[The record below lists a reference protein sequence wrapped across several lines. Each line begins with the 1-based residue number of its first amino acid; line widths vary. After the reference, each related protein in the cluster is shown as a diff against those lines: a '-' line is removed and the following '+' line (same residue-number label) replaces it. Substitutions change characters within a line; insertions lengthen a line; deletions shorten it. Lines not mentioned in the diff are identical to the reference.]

1 MMIQNLWGAA
11 RGKFIAI
18 KSYLTKQIYLGMN
31 NLKQLEKEEQTK
43 LKLNRRK
50 EIIKIWAEINEMEM
64 KKTIAKI
71 YETENLFFE
80 KINKTDKLLARPSK

>member
-1 MMIQNLWGAA
+1 MIQNLWGAA

-43 LKLNRRK
+43 PKVSIRN
-50 EIIKIWAEINEMEM
+50 EIINIRTERNEI
-64 KKTIAKI
+64 KQR
-71 YETENLFFE
+71 ENS
-80 KINKTDKLLARPSK
+80 TDQ

>member
-1 MMIQNLWGAA
+1 
-11 RGKFIAI
+11 
-18 KSYLTKQIYLGMN
+18 MN